1 LRNLNKCP
9 VTVTPIHLCPAFLSI
24 QPNLVEAQVATS
36 LTILGAWIGSLIA
49 SGPSQQY
56 GKRMTLL
63 FNSLFFIVGSALSA
77 SGNLYA
83 LFIGRLISGLGVGI
97 ASGVPSVLLSE
108 IATPEARGTIT
119 TLHQV
124 SVFSLEAIIYLRI

>member
-1 LRNLNKCP
+1 MKPHSFNSLP
-9 VTVTPIHLCPAFLSI
+9 YVTFYS
-24 QPNLVEAQVATS
+24 NLVEAQVATS

-63 FNSLFFIVGSALSA
+63 LNSLFFIVGATLSA

-83 LFIGRLISGLGVGI
+83 LFIGRFISGLGVGI
-97 ASGVPSVLLSE
+97 ASSVPSVLLSE

-124 SVFSLEAIIYLRI
+124 SISPVEAMNYMYTY